1 MGRISPACGTGLT
14 RVNLQGSDGM
24 AIFLAILKWIGIVL
38 GGLLGLVLLLA
49 VLIMCVP
56 VCYQISGNNRDVI
69 CYQYRVS
76 WLFRFL
82 SVKKRLDSDEVWFRI
97 AGIPVACLA
106 GRKNQRRKEKK
117 GKGNRPK
124 DEIVS
129 PAGKDAGTKKAAE
142 EISGPSGEKAEDRGP
157 DAQAETGK
165 EQRRR
170 RRFRKKRS
178 KKRKAKKTFSFDR
191 VSSIIK
197 FVRAD
202 ETRYAIRTAQKE
214 LGGLIRYLSPRKVK
228 GQLVIGTGDPSS
240 TGLLIGGLSLFPF
253 VYQEGISVT
262 PDFDEKILQAEG
274 MIRGRIQVL
283 YFVKLC
289 IRLYR
294 DRELRKMWN
303 KIQKL
308 KKEAA

>member
-1 MGRISPACGTGLT
+1 
-14 RVNLQGSDGM
+14 M

-49 VLIMCVP
+49 VLVMCVP

-69 CYQYRVS
+69 SYQYRVS

-82 SVKKRLDSDEVWFRI
+82 SVKKRMDSDEVWFRI
-97 AGIPVACLA
+97 AGIPVVCLA
-106 GRKNQRRKEKK
+106 GRKKQRRKKKK
-117 GKGNRPK
+117 GEGDKSE
-124 DEIVS
+124 DETVS
-129 PAGKDAGTKKAAE
+129 PAGKDAGTKKAAGK
-142 EISGPSGEKAEDRGP
+142 ISGPSGEKPEHIP
-157 DAQAETGK
+157 DPPAKGRK
-165 EQRRR
+165 EK
-170 RRFRKKRS
+170 KKRS
-178 KKRKAKKTFSFDR
+178 RRKKTKKKNAKKTFSFEKL
-191 VSSIIK
+191 SSIIK
-197 FVRAD
+197 FMRAA
-202 ETRYAIRTAQKE
+202 ETRYVIRTVRME
-214 LGGLIRYLSPRKVK
+214 LRQLIRYLAPRKVR

-253 VYQEGISVT
+253 VYQEGVSVT

-274 MIRGRIQVL
+274 MIRGRIRVL